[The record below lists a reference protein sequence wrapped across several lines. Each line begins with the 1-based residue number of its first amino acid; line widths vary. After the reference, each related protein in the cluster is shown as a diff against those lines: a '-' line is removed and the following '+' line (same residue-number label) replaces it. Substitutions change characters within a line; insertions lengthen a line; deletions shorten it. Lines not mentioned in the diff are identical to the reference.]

1 MQPVYQY
8 LPCYPP
14 PISNQYCRASPPSIC
29 TCRAVTRLSIR
40 AVLSPVYRYC
50 PAIPRLSVRAV
61 LSPVYR
67 YCPSVVSLYCY
78 VPHGVIFSL
87 YITLSQP
94 ADITRQPFISIPPFL
109 CLSFYNSLCRVVWS
123 KNKKVSLFETLCI
136 ERDFTKIGLKMWA
149 SPSKEDL

>member
-29 TCRAVTRLSIR
+29 TCRAVTRLSI
-40 AVLSPVYRYC
+40 
-50 PAIPRLSVRAV
+50 RAV

>member
-1 MQPVYQY
+1 MAKVHSLSDTPTFQRIYYERCHPSR
-8 LPCYPP
+8 C
-14 PISNQYCRASPPSIC
+14 NPSIS
-29 TCRAVTRLSIR
+29 T
-40 AVLSPVYRYC
+40 C
-50 PAIPRLSVRAV
+50 PAIPRLSVISTAVLVPRLSVRAV

>member
-1 MQPVYQY
+1 MAKVHSLSDTPTFQRIYYERCHPSR
-8 LPCYPP
+8 C
-14 PISNQYCRASPPSIC
+14 NPSIS
-29 TCRAVTRLSIR
+29 T
-40 AVLSPVYRYC
+40 C
-50 PAIPRLSVRAV
+50 PAIPRLSVISTAVLVPRLSVRAV

-136 ERDFTKIGLKMWA
+136 ERDFTKIGLKM
-149 SPSKEDL
+149 